1 MQNGLVVLMFIFL
14 IFRKT
19 IKLSFEKKI
28 ITSQT
33 GVLPPK
39 GGGWYHVKR
48 NLFISSA
55 GEI

>member
-39 GGGWYHVKR
+39 GGGWYHVKK